1 MHREYY
7 PVSMDRAA
15 VDAFLSRH
23 AASFASRDAARLAA
37 DHTPD
42 GTFYS
47 PAAGTVRG
55 RAEIHKVYEYW
66 LTAFP
71 DLSFTWLAPVVDGHR
86 VALFWHFGG
95 TVSGKFFGDVKPGT
109 RVEFDG
115 AVELVLSDE
124 GIVAANHIFDF
135 TGALIAAGVLKIKSI

>member
-1 MHREYY
+1 
-7 PVSMDRAA
+7 MDRGA
-15 VDAFLSRH
+15 VETFLARH
-23 AASFASRDAARLAA
+23 AESFSSRDAARLAA
-37 DHTPD
+37 DHLEG

-55 RAEIHKVYEYW
+55 RAEIYKVYEYW

-71 DLSFTWLAPVVDGHR
+71 DLSFTWRTPVVDGTR

-95 TVSGKFFGDVKPGT
+95 TIAGKFFGDVKPGT

-115 AVELVLSDE
+115 AVELVLSPD
-124 GIVAANHIFDF
+124 GIVSATHVFDF